1 MRAARLSGFL
11 CRVGVLALLHP
22 SPAAGADKTADPATL
37 QSQLGGLVPGDTLHL
52 NAGTYDHFVIDG
64 RNGSPTEWITITGP
78 DAGPPAV
85 IQADPG
91 PCCNTVEIVDSSYVV
106 LRNLTIDGRGVDG
119 AFGVSAKGG
128 TGNLVHHVTVEGC
141 TFLRHDAGQQTV
153 AISTKTPTWGWVIRR
168 NRIAG
173 AGTGLYLGNSDGTSP
188 FIGGLIEHNL
198 VQDTIGYNME
208 IKWQQPRP
216 DVPGMPTAPTTTV
229 IRHNV
234 FIKTDRPSP
243 SGDRPNL
250 LVGGF
255 PDSGPGSNDRYEI
268 YGNLFFHNP
277 RESLL
282 QASGR
287 VSIHDNIFVDVTG
300 TAIRLQN
307 HDLPLKLATVYN
319 NTIFGAGV
327 GVGFGSTATQGD
339 AVVGNLI
346 FADTPI
352 TGPIANSSDNMT
364 DAVANAGSYVVSPS
378 LLLGAMDFYPL
389 SGRCQ
394 GSALP
399 LAQFAGDTDY
409 DKDFN
414 GTSKG
419 GWIFRGAYAGE
430 GENPGWQ
437 LAAEVKE
444 LGSVDPG
451 DGGTTWDGAD
461 GVDAGVDAG
470 TDTNLGG
477 DDGAGDDG
485 SYPGG
490 EDAGGGS
497 ETDVSDSGSTDDK
510 AGVIG
515 GCGCHLDVNFG
526 GMAVLLALGA
536 LLAIAVRRGTKRRKV

>member
-22 SPAAGADKTADPATL
+22 SPAAGADKTADPTTL
-37 QSQLGGLVPGDTLHL
+37 PSQLGGLVPGDTLHL
-52 NAGTYDHFVIDG
+52 SAGSYDHFVIDG

-85 IQADPG
+85 IQADLG

-128 TGNLVHHVTVEGC
+128 TGNLVHHIVIEGC

-153 AISTKTPTWGWVIRR
+153 AISTKTPTWGWIIRR
-168 NRIAG
+168 NRIIG

-198 VQDTIGYNME
+198 VQDTIGYNMQ

-216 DVPGMPTAPTTTV
+216 DVPGMPTAPATTV

-243 SGDRPNL
+243 DGDRPNL
-250 LVGGF
+250 LIGGF
-255 PDSGPGSNDRYEI
+255 PDSGPGADDRYEI

-287 VSIHDNIFVDVTG
+287 VSIHDNIFVDVAG
-300 TAIRLQN
+300 TAIRLQD
-307 HDLPLKLATVYN
+307 HDLPLKLAAVYN
-319 NTIFGAGV
+319 NTIYGAAV
-327 GVGFGSTATQGD
+327 GVSFGSTATQGD

-346 FADTPI
+346 FAGTPI
-352 TGPIANSSDNMT
+352 SGQVTNSVENLT
-364 DAVANAGSYVVSPS
+364 DSIANAGAYVVSPS
-378 LLLGAMDFYPL
+378 LVLGVMDFYPL

-399 LAQFAGDTDY
+399 LAQFAADADY

-419 GWIFRGAYAGE
+419 GGIFRGAYAGE
-430 GENPGWQ
+430 GKNPGWQ
-437 LAAEVKE
+437 LAADIKD
-444 LGSVDPG
+444 LGSVVPE

-461 GVDAGVDAG
+461 GVDAGVDA
-470 TDTNLGG
+470 NLNG
-477 DDGAGDDG
+477 DDGAPEDG
-485 SYPGG
+485 SLPGG
-490 EDAGGGS
+490 EDGGGGID
-497 ETDVSDSGSTDDK
+497 TDASDSGSTGGET
-510 AGVIG
+510 GVLG
-515 GCGCHLDVNFG
+515 GCGCRLDVNFG
-526 GMAVLLALGA
+526 SMAIFLALGA
-536 LLAIAVRRGTKRRKV
+536 LLVIAVRRGMKRRKV